1 MKKHKVLIL
10 SGGGIMGTIASY
22 FLNSLNYD
30 FLKDIDTI
38 GGTSIGGIQVC
49 CYSSGANTEDVLN
62 AFVKNGKDIFSKD
75 FINKINPLS
84 IPFYSN
90 KNLKKMLIKLTD
102 NKTIGDV
109 RNKYKHLNIVVPTI
123 NLTKDTPKVFD
134 NFTGTDDDIK
144 LYEVGLM
151 TSAAPT
157 YFPGVEYNNNCMIDG
172 GLYDVTGLISTVT
185 AIRGKLD
192 IKFENMDVFVIGTGQ
207 ALDRKEIS
215 HKEYTKYNLIDI
227 AKNLIIPYTTIS
239 SERAAKYWGENMG
252 FNSFTYYNPIQVR
265 GGLDEVSIVKH
276 ITEECSMYEKDFLQK
291 WTNFIEVI

>member
-109 RNKYKHLNIVVPTI
+109 RNKYRRPHNVLIGAVGMLDKFLCP
-123 NLTKDTPKVFD
+123 
-134 NFTGTDDDIK
+134 FTLLLG
-144 LYEVGLM
+144 
-151 TSAAPT
+151 
-157 YFPGVEYNNNCMIDG
+157 GVEVP
-172 GLYDVTGLISTVT
+172 L
-185 AIRGKLD
+185 
-192 IKFENMDVFVIGTGQ
+192 
-207 ALDRKEIS
+207 
-215 HKEYTKYNLIDI
+215 
-227 AKNLIIPYTTIS
+227 
-239 SERAAKYWGENMG
+239 
-252 FNSFTYYNPIQVR
+252 
-265 GGLDEVSIVKH
+265 
-276 ITEECSMYEKDFLQK
+276 
-291 WTNFIEVI
+291 